1 MYFFLFFCYDNS
13 LKEQKNRLREQYIG
27 KEQKMKKDYSR
38 IPPQV
43 KKLVKKSTEGNTID
57 KNLYTEFKV
66 NRGLRDENGVGVLTG
81 LTEISEVCAKDENGN
96 PIDGQLFYRG
106 YNVRDLAR
114 GLIDEKRFGFEEAT
128 YLLLFGELPKE
139 KELKMFQELLSG
151 FRTLPNSFVRDIIM
165 KAPSSDIMNSMARSV
180 LTLYSY
186 DHNADDTSLNNVMRQ
201 CLQLIAT
208 FPQLALYSYQAY
220 DYYLKE
226 NNAFFIHHP
235 LPELSTAENILYMLR
250 KDGKYSD
257 LEARILDVALLIHA
271 EHGGGNNSSF
281 TTHVVTSSGTDTYS
295 AIAAALGSLK
305 GPKHGGANIRVCHM
319 FADIKDNVKH
329 WDDDDEV
336 RAYLK
341 KILNKDAFDHSGL
354 IYGIGHA
361 IYSKSDPRAGIFKT
375 FVERLAN
382 EKGRS
387 DEYNLYSS
395 IERLAP
401 EVIATQRS
409 MFKGVSANVDF
420 YSGFVYQMLGIPE
433 ELFTSLFAISRISG
447 WSAHRMEEL
456 INGNKI
462 IRPAYKAVLPRR
474 EYIPMNKR

>member
-1 MYFFLFFCYDNS
+1 
-13 LKEQKNRLREQYIG
+13 
-27 KEQKMKKDYSR
+27 MKKDYSR

-114 GLIDEKRFGFEEAT
+114 GLFDEKRFGFEEAT

-139 KELKMFQELLSG
+139 KELKMFRELLSG

-186 DHNADDTSLNNVMRQ
+186 DHNADDTSLDNVMRQ

-271 EHGGGNNSSF
+271 EHGG
-281 TTHVVTSSGTDTYS
+281 
-295 AIAAALGSLK
+295 
-305 GPKHGGANIRVCHM
+305 ANIRVCHM
-319 FADIKDNVKH
+319 FADIKENVKH

-387 DEYNLYSS
+387 DEYNLYNSV
-395 IERLAP
+395 ERLAP

-433 ELFTSLFAISRISG
+433 ELFTPLFAISRISG